1 MKNVIIYFLIACF
14 QRSDWWKKGGG
25 LKKKLPHTAMP
36 RIYACKTNI
45 LTIDVAYM
53 VEDKTLNLGLWVTL
67 GAKCNRW

>member
-1 MKNVIIYFLIACF
+1 MVNK
-14 QRSDWWKKGGG
+14 QGGKKGWG

-53 VEDKTLNLGLWVTL
+53 VEDKTLDLGLWVTL